1 VRPGGT
7 GASRA
12 NVLEFEP
19 RSNRPPIAGE
29 VRMEGTGGQ
38 ASATGLYARRSTGLV
53 REGSPWSVLIYNI
66 NFVSIGLMTLFALLL
81 IPAYYPGGNVQLAFV
96 ICLIVVL
103 PTSMVFAMFSAAMPR
118 SGGDYVYV
126 SRVLGPAWGMMS
138 NWNQTVWWVLYG
150 GVPSAF
156 FAYYGLTPLFRGLGV
171 LTGSQ
176 GLIDFGDDLSTPTG
190 AFIAGTLLIAVLVG
204 IFALGLNTYFRV
216 QNVLFVIAMIGAL
229 LTILVLA
236 FMSRDGFVSGFNE
249 TFADTVG
256 PDAYQ
261 SVLGASREAGFATAP
276 FSLYWTL
283 IPMTWIYLELVFNQS
298 SAYIG
303 GEVKR
308 PGTVQLWSMP
318 FAAVASVLIAMLTV
332 WVFDKTAGLEWMGAA
347 SFDFGATLGFAT
359 PPTYTEVAAYAIGNV
374 VVAVVLSL
382 GFIFWSYT
390 WLPGQILNA
399 SRNLL
404 AYGIDGVGPSWLG
417 RVNERTH
424 TPINALVVMGLG
436 SIAALWLYTRP
447 DSPFKTLVGIFGF
460 ILSFGV
466 TSIAAMA
473 MPYRVRDVFETSP
486 ANWRFR
492 GVPVMTIVGA
502 LSLVA
507 CAFMA
512 WAYLKDPLS
521 GLSATPKHEGG
532 GIFLESRSF
541 NMFLLNIAIFVSGL
555 VIYFVAR
562 AIRKREG
569 IDLDSTFK
577 EIPVE

>member
-1 VRPGGT
+1 MESADLTP
-7 GASRA
+7 ASG
-12 NVLEFEP
+12 V
-19 RSNRPPIAGE
+19 
-29 VRMEGTGGQ
+29 
-38 ASATGLYARRSTGLV
+38 YARKSTGLV
-53 REGSPWSVLIYNI
+53 REGSAWSVLVYNI

-81 IPAYYPGGNVQLAFV
+81 IPAFYPGGNVQLAFL
-96 ICLIVVL
+96 ICLVVVL

-126 SRVLGPAWGMMS
+126 SRVLGPSWGMMS

-156 FAYYGLTPLFRGLGV
+156 FAYYGLTPLFRSLGV
-171 LTGSQ
+171 LTGTQ
-176 GLIDFGDDLSTPTG
+176 GLIDFGDKLSTPTG
-190 AFIAGTLLIAVLVG
+190 AFICGTLLIAVLVG

-229 LTILVLA
+229 LTIVILA
-236 FMSRDGFVSGFNE
+236 FKGHASFQSGFNA
-249 TFADTVG
+249 TLADQAG
-256 PDAYQ
+256 PNAF
-261 SVLGASREAGFATAP
+261 GKITASAKDAGFTTAP

-308 PGTVQLWSMP
+308 PGRVQLWSMP
-318 FAAVASVLIAMLTV
+318 FAAVVSVAIAMLTV
-332 WVFDKTAGLEWMGAA
+332 WVIDRSAGLSFMGAVSWDNGA
-347 SFDFGATLGFAT
+347 SLGFSTA
-359 PPTYTEVAAYAIGNV
+359 PTYTEVAAYASGNTIL
-374 VVAVVLSL
+374 ALILSI

-390 WLPGQILNA
+390 WLPGQIANA

-436 SIAALWLYTRP
+436 SIAALWFYTRP

-460 ILSFGV
+460 ILSFIV
-466 TSIAAMA
+466 TSLAAVV
-473 MPYRVRDVFETSP
+473 MPYRLKDVFESSP
-486 ANWRFR
+486 VNWRV
-492 GVPVMTIVGA
+492 GKTPVMSVVGV
-502 LSLVA
+502 LSLAA
-507 CAFMA
+507 CGFMA

-532 GIFLESRSF
+532 GIFLHSRSF
-541 NMFLLNIAIFVSGL
+541 NMFLLNIVIFLSGL

-562 AIRKREG
+562 ALRRRRG
-569 IDLDSTFK
+569 VDLDSTFK
-577 EIPVE
+577 EIPIE

>member
-1 VRPGGT
+1 MGSDVRP
-7 GASRA
+7 
-12 NVLEFEP
+12 
-19 RSNRPPIAGE
+19 
-29 VRMEGTGGQ
+29 
-38 ASATGLYARRSTGLV
+38 ATGVYARRSTGLV

-66 NFVSIGLMTLFALLL
+66 NFVSIGLMTLFALAL
-81 IPAYYPGGNVQLAFV
+81 IPAFYPGGNVQLAFL

-126 SRVLGPAWGMMS
+126 SRVLGPALGMMS

-156 FAYYGLTPLFRGLGV
+156 FAYYGLTPLFRTLGV

-176 GLIDFGDDLSTPTG
+176 GMIDFGDRLSTPTG
-190 AFIAGTLLIAVLVG
+190 AFIAGTLLILALVA

-216 QNVLFVIAMIGAL
+216 QNVLFVVAMIGAL
-229 LTILVLA
+229 LTIVVLL
-236 FMSRDGFVSGFNE
+236 FEGRESFVSGFNA

-261 SVLGASREAGFATAP
+261 NVLTAAREGGFVTAP

-308 PGTVQLWSMP
+308 PGWVQLWSMP
-318 FAAVASVLIAMLTV
+318 FAAVVSVAIAMLTV
-332 WVFDKTAGLEWMGAA
+332 WVLDKTAGLEWLGAA
-347 SFDFGATLGFAT
+347 SWDFGATLGFSTA
-359 PPTYTEVAAYAIGNV
+359 PTYTEVAAYATGNTIL
-374 VVAVVLSL
+374 ALILSI

-390 WLPGQILNA
+390 WLPGQITNA

-424 TPINALVVMGLG
+424 TPINALIVMGLG

-466 TSIAAMA
+466 TSIAAIS
-473 MPYRVRDVFETSP
+473 MPYRLKDVFEASP
-486 ANWRFR
+486 VRWRFG
-492 GVPVMTIVGA
+492 GVPVMTIMGA
-502 LSLVA
+502 LSLA
-507 CAFMA
+507 SCAFMA

-532 GIFLESRSF
+532 GLFLESRSF
-541 NMFLLNIAIFVSGL
+541 NMFLLNIGIFVSGL

-562 AIRKREG
+562 AIRRRDG
-569 IDLDSTFK
+569 VDLDSTFK

>member
-1 VRPGGT
+1 V
-7 GASRA
+7 
-12 NVLEFEP
+12 
-19 RSNRPPIAGE
+19 
-29 VRMEGTGGQ
+29 
-38 ASATGLYARRSTGLV
+38 YARRSTGLV

-66 NFVSIGLMTLFALLL
+66 NFVSIGLMTLFALAL
-81 IPAYYPGGNVQLAFV
+81 IPAFYPGGNVQLAFL

-126 SRVLGPAWGMMS
+126 SRVLGPALGMMS

-156 FAYYGLTPLFRGLGV
+156 FAYYGLTPLFRTLGV

-176 GLIDFGDDLSTPTG
+176 GMIDFGDRLSTPTG
-190 AFIAGTLLIAVLVG
+190 AFIAGTLLILALVA

-216 QNVLFVIAMIGAL
+216 QNVLFVVAMIGAL
-229 LTILVLA
+229 LTIVVLL
-236 FMSRDGFVSGFNE
+236 FEGRESFVSGFNA
-249 TFADTVG
+249 TFADTAG
-256 PDAYQ
+256 PDTYQ
-261 SVLGASREAGFATAP
+261 NVLTAAREGGFVTAP
-276 FSLYWTL
+276 SSLYWTL

-308 PGTVQLWSMP
+308 PGWVQLWSMP
-318 FAAVASVLIAMLTV
+318 FAAVVSVAIAMLTV
-332 WVFDKTAGLEWMGAA
+332 WVLDKTAGLEWLGAA
-347 SFDFGATLGFAT
+347 SWDFGATLGFSTA
-359 PPTYTEVAAYAIGNV
+359 PTYTEVAAYATGNTIL
-374 VVAVVLSL
+374 AVILSI

-390 WLPGQILNA
+390 WLPGQITNA

-424 TPINALVVMGLG
+424 TPINALIVMGLG

-466 TSIAAMA
+466 TSIAAIS
-473 MPYRVRDVFETSP
+473 MPYRLKDVFEASP
-486 ANWRFR
+486 VRWRFG
-492 GVPVMTIVGA
+492 GVPVMTIMGA
-502 LSLVA
+502 LSLA
-507 CAFMA
+507 SCAFMA

-532 GIFLESRSF
+532 GLFLESRSF
-541 NMFLLNIAIFVSGL
+541 NMFLLNIGIFVSGL

-562 AIRKREG
+562 AIRRRDG
-569 IDLDSTFK
+569 VDLDSTFK

>member
-1 VRPGGT
+1 V
-7 GASRA
+7 
-12 NVLEFEP
+12 
-19 RSNRPPIAGE
+19 
-29 VRMEGTGGQ
+29 
-38 ASATGLYARRSTGLV
+38 YARRSTGLV

-66 NFVSIGLMTLFALLL
+66 NFVSIGLMTLFALAL
-81 IPAYYPGGNVQLAFV
+81 IPAFYPGGNVQLAFL

-126 SRVLGPAWGMMS
+126 SRVLGPALGMMS

-156 FAYYGLTPLFRGLGV
+156 FAYYGLTPLFRTLGV

-176 GLIDFGDDLSTPTG
+176 GMIDFGDRLSTPTG
-190 AFIAGTLLIAVLVG
+190 AFIAGTLLILALVA

-216 QNVLFVIAMIGAL
+216 QNVLFVVAMIGAL
-229 LTILVLA
+229 LTIVVLL
-236 FMSRDGFVSGFNE
+236 FEGRESFVSGFNA
-249 TFADTVG
+249 TFADTAG
-256 PDAYQ
+256 PDTYQ
-261 SVLGASREAGFATAP
+261 NVLTAAREGGFVTAP
-276 FSLYWTL
+276 SSLYWTL

-308 PGTVQLWSMP
+308 PGWVQLWSMP
-318 FAAVASVLIAMLTV
+318 FAAVVSVAIAMLTV
-332 WVFDKTAGLEWMGAA
+332 WVLDKTAGLEWLGAA
-347 SFDFGATLGFAT
+347 SWDFGATLGFSTA
-359 PPTYTEVAAYAIGNV
+359 PTYTEVAAYATGNTIL
-374 VVAVVLSL
+374 AVILSI

-390 WLPGQILNA
+390 WLPGQITNA

-424 TPINALVVMGLG
+424 TPINALIVMGLG

-466 TSIAAMA
+466 TSIAAIS
-473 MPYRVRDVFETSP
+473 MPYRLKDVFEASP
-486 ANWRFR
+486 VRWRFG
-492 GVPVMTIVGA
+492 GVPVMTIMGA
-502 LSLVA
+502 LSLA
-507 CAFMA
+507 SCAFMA

-532 GIFLESRSF
+532 GLFLESRSF
-541 NMFLLNIAIFVSGL
+541 NMFLLNIGIFVSGL

-562 AIRKREG
+562 GIRRRDG
-569 IDLDSTFK
+569 VDLDSTFK